1 MTAQPQRIGFLLWP
15 ATRALTLSLAEEA
28 LRAARRLHPEALYEP
43 LFLLA
48 EAPAE
53 EEGWRLPGT
62 AWNGRLEQCSRL
74 FLVADEAPA
83 AVSPALGLALKQ
95 LARSGAAIGALSA
108 GIYPLAQLGLLDGYR
123 AAVHWRWHDDFTER
137 FPKVI
142 ATNHLF
148 EWDRDRMTACGGMAV
163 LDLLL
168 ALLSRDHGAELAG
181 AVSEELVVERIR
193 EGNERQRIPLKNRL
207 GSSHP
212 KLTQAVLLMEANIE
226 EPLTTDEI
234 AQHVCVSRRQLER
247 IFKQYLNRVPSQ
259 YYLELRLNRAADA
272 DADQQVDHPDR
283 PVLRFLFRAALLQRL
298 PQLLRRHSARGP
310 QPAARRQRLRDD
322 LHSRRTRLIANGAAF
337 SVGLCDA
344 PEGGS
349 PRKVAEFATGRRNDR
364 LQQFQR
370 NVAGEQVDHETPAGV
385 VAKDL
390 EQRLFAAPALQAEAV
405 ARIDVGGEDET
416 VVDSLDGHGLFPCC
430 SRPRGGVEEV
440 CTRVHRAFTLR
451 LPDAFC
457 RISESRG
464 NSRVGAITSCR
475 MAAMPARS
483 QSLQSFH
490 R

>member
-259 YYLELRLNRAADA
+259 YYLELRLNRARQMLMQTSKSRSACPAVSLPGRISPAPTATSSASLRARTATSGAAAAPSRRPSPPSNAADR
-272 DADQQVDHPDR
+272 QRRGV
-283 PVLRFLFRAALLQRL
+283 FSRA
-298 PQLLRRHSARGP
+298 LRRPG
-310 QPAARRQRLRDD
+310 RR
-322 LHSRRTRLIANGAAF
+322 IA
-337 SVGLCDA
+337 S
-344 PEGGS
+344 ES
-349 PRKVAEFATGRRNDR
+349 PRVR
-364 LQQFQR
+364 
-370 NVAGEQVDHETPAGV
+370 
-385 VAKDL
+385 
-390 EQRLFAAPALQAEAV
+390 
-405 ARIDVGGEDET
+405 
-416 VVDSLDGHGLFPCC
+416 DGP
-430 SRPRGGVEEV
+430 
-440 CTRVHRAFTLR
+440 
-451 LPDAFC
+451 
-457 RISESRG
+457 SE
-464 NSRVGAITSCR
+464 
-475 MAAMPARS
+475 
-483 QSLQSFH
+483 
-490 R
+490 

>member
-163 LDLLL
+163 LWS
-168 ALLSRDHGAELAG
+168 AFAKATSASASR
-181 AVSEELVVERIR
+181 
-193 EGNERQRIPLKNRL
+193 
-207 GSSHP
+207 
-212 KLTQAVLLMEANIE
+212 
-226 EPLTTDEI
+226 
-234 AQHVCVSRRQLER
+234 
-247 IFKQYLNRVPSQ
+247 
-259 YYLELRLNRAADA
+259 
-272 DADQQVDHPDR
+272 
-283 PVLRFLFRAALLQRL
+283 
-298 PQLLRRHSARGP
+298 
-310 QPAARRQRLRDD
+310 
-322 LHSRRTRLIANGAAF
+322 
-337 SVGLCDA
+337 
-344 PEGGS
+344 
-349 PRKVAEFATGRRNDR
+349 
-364 LQQFQR
+364 
-370 NVAGEQVDHETPAGV
+370 
-385 VAKDL
+385 
-390 EQRLFAAPALQAEAV
+390 
-405 ARIDVGGEDET
+405 
-416 VVDSLDGHGLFPCC
+416 
-430 SRPRGGVEEV
+430 
-440 CTRVHRAFTLR
+440 
-451 LPDAFC
+451 
-457 RISESRG
+457 
-464 NSRVGAITSCR
+464 
-475 MAAMPARS
+475 
-483 QSLQSFH
+483 
-490 R
+490 